1 MPVMRRQ
8 YRLSPS
14 IEERN
19 GAFHVRVAAT
29 LEATLSG
36 VIALERRCSS
46 RFAAELVL
54 RMLLDRTRAT
64 LRTIGA
70 AFERG
75 SDE

>member
-1 MPVMRRQ
+1 MPGMRRQ

-29 LEATLSG
+29 LESTLSG
-36 VIALERRCSS
+36 MIALERRCSS
-46 RFAAELVL
+46 RMAAEAVL
-54 RMLLDRTRAT
+54 GMLLDRIRTT

-75 SDE
+75 SPD

>member
-1 MPVMRRQ
+1 MRRQ

-36 VIALERRCSS
+36 MIALERRCSS
-46 RFAAELVL
+46 RLVAEAVL
-54 RMLLDRTRAT
+54 GTLLDRIRVT
-64 LRTIGA
+64 LRAIGA
-70 AFERG
+70 PVERHR
-75 SDE
+75 S